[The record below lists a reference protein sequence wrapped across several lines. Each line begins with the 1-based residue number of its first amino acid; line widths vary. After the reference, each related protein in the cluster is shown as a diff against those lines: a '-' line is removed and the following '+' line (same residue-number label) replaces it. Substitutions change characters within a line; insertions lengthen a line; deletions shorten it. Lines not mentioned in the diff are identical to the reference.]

1 MTDHGIARDQLRA
14 FIERVERLREERK
27 AIDDDVK
34 EVFAEAKGQGF
45 NVLAIKHIIKVR
57 AQDVNARAEFEA
69 IVDLYMGALGMIDA
83 THAQVREA
91 AE

>member
-1 MTDHGIARDQLRA
+1 MTAHGVAADQLRA

-34 EVFAEAKGQGF
+34 EVFAEAKGSGF
-45 NVLAIKHIIKVR
+45 SVPAIKHIIKIR
-57 AQDVNARAEFEA
+57 AQDRNERAEFEA
-69 IVDLYMGALGMIDA
+69 IVDMYMAALGMIDA
-83 THAQVREA
+83 THAQLREA

>member
-1 MTDHGIARDQLRA
+1 MTSHGIARDQLRA

-34 EVFAEAKGQGF
+34 EVFAEAKGNGF
-45 NVLAIKHIIKVR
+45 SVPAIKHIIKVR
-57 AQDVNARAEFEA
+57 AQDRNERAEFEA
-69 IVDLYMGALGMIDA
+69 IVDMYMAALGMIDA
-83 THAQVREA
+83 THAQVREW

>member
-34 EVFAEAKGQGF
+34 EVFAEAKGNGF
-45 NVLAIKHIIKVR
+45 SVPAIKHIIKVR
-57 AQDVNARAEFEA
+57 TQDRNERAEFEA
-69 IVDLYMGALGMIDA
+69 IVDMYMAALGMVPA
-83 THAQVREA
+83 THAQMREA